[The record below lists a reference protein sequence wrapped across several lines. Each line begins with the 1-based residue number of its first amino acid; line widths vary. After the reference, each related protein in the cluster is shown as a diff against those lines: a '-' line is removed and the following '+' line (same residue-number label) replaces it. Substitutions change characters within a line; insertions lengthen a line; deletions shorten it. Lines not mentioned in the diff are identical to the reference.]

1 MSDPKNVP
9 HHVRSLRTDYSVKC
23 LNSIGRAT
31 KRLKSEI
38 IQFSKRTKAHI
49 PRVNASQDGGPISKL
64 GTIGPD
70 ENDLPIC
77 YFLPMCVV
85 GEGIAKSSEPISI
98 FNQHKFQLSCFFN
111 ARRNPPTHETHRVA
125 LTQFV
130 HNLFP
135 FSEIP
140 SDGLCSLFF

>member
-1 MSDPKNVP
+1 MSDPKNLP
-9 HHVRSLRTDYSVKC
+9 HHVHPLWTDYSVKC
-23 LNSIGRAT
+23 LNSSGRAT
-31 KRLKSEI
+31 SRLRSEI

-49 PRVNASQDGGPISKL
+49 LRINVSQDGGPISKL

-85 GEGIAKSSEPISI
+85 GEGIAKSSEPNSI
-98 FNQHKFQLSCFFN
+98 FNQHKVQLSCFSN
-111 ARRNPPTHETHRVA
+111 ARRNPPTHEILRVA

-140 SDGLCSLFF
+140 SDGLCSLIF